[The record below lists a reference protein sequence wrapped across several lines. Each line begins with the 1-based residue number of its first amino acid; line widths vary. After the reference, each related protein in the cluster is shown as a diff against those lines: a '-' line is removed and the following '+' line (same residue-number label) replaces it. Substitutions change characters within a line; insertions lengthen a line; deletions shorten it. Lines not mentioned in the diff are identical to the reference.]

1 MLSQLKAID
10 YWVIIDSDIENAAI
24 WVEESRYVFHN
35 YRRDVFGYNISVVLE
50 LVMPVLDDGQPLPEM
65 EVLVFWIPIGMLLRL
80 DRLQNL
86 SVFVCGRR
94 YK

>member
-1 MLSQLKAID
+1 
-10 YWVIIDSDIENAAI
+10 
-24 WVEESRYVFHN
+24 
-35 YRRDVFGYNISVVLE
+35 
-50 LVMPVLDDGQPLPEM
+50 MPVLDDGQPLPEM

-86 SVFVCGRR
+86 SVFVYGGR